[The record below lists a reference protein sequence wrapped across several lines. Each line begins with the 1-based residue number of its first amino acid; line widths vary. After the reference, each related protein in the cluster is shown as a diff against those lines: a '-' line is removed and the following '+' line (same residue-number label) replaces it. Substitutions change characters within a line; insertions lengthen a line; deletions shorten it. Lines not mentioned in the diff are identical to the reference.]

1 VWEAA
6 REHMT
11 RIGRMYLTLP
21 VYKAFA
27 ATQEGL
33 AYAEATYAQ
42 AKDGYHPM
50 TQGAIESI
58 LRKAKQ
64 GKK

>member
-1 VWEAA
+1 
-6 REHMT
+6 MT

-27 ATQEGL
+27 ATPEGL
-33 AYAEATYAQ
+33 AYAQTAYAK

-58 LRKAKQ
+58 LAKAKQ
-64 GKK
+64 AKK